1 MPDIDPKRQ
10 AIAYIFDG
18 WLAAYEHG
26 EPIKF
31 MPAREYAADAVK
43 DCRDAVLAILDGA
56 KRHTISGSD
65 AAEDDD
71 I

>member
-1 MPDIDPKRQ
+1 MPDVDPKRA

-18 WLAAYEHG
+18 WLERYERG
-26 EPIKF
+26 EPIQYT
-31 MPAREYAADAVK
+31 PARKYAADAVK